1 MINVGAFVVL
11 TAGAESKRRK
21 WARRN
26 TVHLIRFF
34 DVWPEESAFW
44 LAREICAR
52 DSLTFFVSRLLGSNV
67 PFDQGAEY
75 RGFLRAIAPSSEST
89 F

>member
-1 MINVGAFVVL
+1 MDYAIGNLARNQRAAFFSACFL
-11 TAGAESKRRK
+11 R
-21 WARRN
+21 ARPN

-75 RGFLRAIAPSSEST
+75 RGFLRAIAPSSE
-89 F
+89 

>member
-1 MINVGAFVVL
+1 MVVIL
-11 TAGAESKRRK
+11 LGWSGLGL
-21 WARRN
+21 N

>member
-1 MINVGAFVVL
+1 MFKQVGL
-11 TAGAESKRRK
+11 TPKKDRLHEIQSSF
-21 WARRN
+21 N